1 MKITKDH
8 RDTGSSREKEGGR
21 ASVHTLPNSHY
32 RRESASDK
40 LLKA

>member
-8 RDTGSSREKEGGR
+8 GDTGIRGRE
-21 ASVHTLPNSHY
+21 SVHTLPNSHY